1 MSAANTACARPDP
14 GRDPVREAGRDEAL
28 AKLFATHHRRLLN
41 FVLGKVRDV
50 DEAVDI
56 AQQAFVE
63 ACQAYSSF
71 RGESEMHTW
80 LYGIAMNLVRNH
92 LSRAPRYR
100 FEFETD
106 EALEQCAAPDDD
118 PCDRLSITQ
127 CMNKLQ
133 LHFDE
138 LPPDLQKTLSLV
150 AFDELSYQ
158 EAAGE
163 LDIPVG
169 TVRSRLFRCRSILRE
184 QLGRD
189 GIAVEV

>member
-1 MSAANTACARPDP
+1 MSAAYPPSMAKEEESN
-14 GRDPVREAGRDEAL
+14 VGRDEVL
-28 AKLFATHHRRLLN
+28 TKLFETHQRRLFN
-41 FVLGKVRDV
+41 FVLGKIRDV

-63 ACQAYSSF
+63 AVQSYSSF

-92 LSRAPRYR
+92 LSRAPRCR

-106 EALEQCAAPDDD
+106 EALDQYPGTDDD
-118 PCDRLSITQ
+118 PCDRLSVTQ
-127 CMNKLQ
+127 CMDRLQ
-133 LHFDE
+133 THFDT
-138 LPPDLQKTLSLV
+138 LPTELQKTLTLV

-158 EAAGE
+158 DAAGE
-163 LDIPVG
+163 LHIPVG
-169 TVRSRLFRCRSILRE
+169 TVRSRLFRCRTILRE

-189 GIAVEV
+189 GIAIDV